1 MGIYFT
7 GNFKTSAA
15 FWQQQTRSR
24 RTFTTQE
31 CTMNRPKVH
40 TRYSC
45 TSKEKEKTRSS
56 YYKSMDIKWMH
67 LLRGCVIFQYITIT
81 AIVVICLFKFF
92 FEKSFRPK
100 EGVPMSLLSPPSL
113 TIFNMIGNGVWIKNF
128 WKRNGDLTLLY
139 LLWYFAIWEHHL
151 I

>member
-67 LLRGCVIFQYITIT
+67 LLGGCVIFQYITILQL
-81 AIVVICLFKFF
+81 LFILTTFIPSDIYSQWHLF
-92 FEKSFRPK
+92 PMTFSPIDVYSQWHLFLATFIPK
-100 EGVPMSLLSPPSL
+100 TFIPK
-113 TIFNMIGNGVWIKNF
+113 NGNKC
-128 WKRNGDLTLLY
+128 
-139 LLWYFAIWEHHL
+139 H
-151 I
+151 